1 MPTQLDIHTRTT
13 VLNGKAFGSSGAYEK
28 ISGTLRFAVDP
39 THPLHQRVTDMMLA
53 PRNAQGLVEF
63 SGDFFVLKP
72 VDMIKGNGRLL
83 LDVPNR
89 GRKVALEMFNSTP
102 RVPDPTSEKDFGNG
116 FLMRQGY
123 TVAWVGWQVDVPRQ
137 DGLMVLDAPRVPGL
151 SGEVRGFVRC
161 RLRPNEPAD
170 ILPLADRYHIPNAS
184 IDLHDPDASVT
195 MREHGGAAPVVLARE
210 HWRFT
215 DAGHIAMKG
224 GFKPGVIYDVVY
236 RSSNPLLV
244 GASFLA
250 VRDTAA
256 FLRWGT
262 AAEGNPCAGGLERA
276 VLFGVS
282 QSGRFLREML
292 YLGLDEDEQGRSVF
306 DAVWPHVA
314 GGRRGEFNLRFGQPS
329 LNSQGTVGSLPPFND
344 EGLYARLRARGTQ
357 PKIFATNTAAE
368 YWRGDAS
375 LIHTDDSGAHDAEP
389 ADFARTYLFAGTQHT
404 PGAIPPPP
412 TDANTGAR
420 GVHRFNIVDYAPL
433 LRGALVNL
441 DAWVSK
447 GTAPPASAFP
457 RLRDGT
463 AAQAESLGTFFRQL
477 PGVTFAGRFVR
488 PVALDF
494 GPGMAHGVAAYPPKA
509 GAQYHAHVSA
519 IDADGNEVAGI
530 IPVETA
536 APLATFTGWNPRHPD
551 QGAAGDLM
559 QMRGSTLAFA
569 HTRAERE
576 KSGDPRLSI
585 AERYT
590 SHAAYLDAVR
600 AAAQT
605 LIAARHVLAEDMD
618 AMVARAELRWDFL
631 HTPTDGKGTL

>member
-1 MPTQLDIHTRTT
+1 MATKLEIQSRST
-13 VLNGKAFGSSGAYEK
+13 VLDGQAFGPSGAYEK
-28 ISGTLRFAVDP
+28 IAGTLRFAVDP
-39 THPLHQRVTDMMLA
+39 LHPLHQRVTDMTLA
-53 PRNAQGLVEF
+53 PRNAQGQVEF
-63 SGDFFVLKP
+63 SADFYLLKP
-72 VDMIKGNGRLL
+72 VDMKKGNGRLL

-89 GRKVALEMFNSTP
+89 GRKVAIEMFNSTP
-102 RVPDPTSEKDFGNG
+102 RVPDPTTAKDFGNG

-123 TVAWVGWQVDVPRQ
+123 SVAWVGWQVDVPRQ
-137 DGLMVLDAPRVPGL
+137 DGLMVLDAPRVPGV
-151 SGEVRGFVRC
+151 SGFVRC
-161 RLRPNEPAD
+161 RLRPNEPAEV
-170 ILPLADRYHIPNAS
+170 LPLADRYHIPNS
-184 IDLHDPDASVT
+184 CIDLDDPDATVT
-195 MREHGGAAPVVLARE
+195 VRENGGAPAVVLPRE
-210 HWRFT
+210 GWRFT

-276 VLFGVS
+276 YLFGVS

-292 YLGLDEDEQGRSVF
+292 YLGLEEDEQGRMVF

-344 EGLYARLRARGTQ
+344 EGLFAKLRVRGKDKQ

-375 LIHTDDSGAHDAEP
+375 LIHTDDSGTRDAEP
-389 ADFARTYLFAGTQHT
+389 ADFVRTYLFAGTQHT

-420 GVHRFNIVDYAPL
+420 GAHMFNIVDYAPL

-457 RLRDGT
+457 RLSNGT
-463 AAQAESLGTFFRQL
+463 AVQPESLGLFFKKL

-488 PVALDF
+488 PAKLDF
-494 GPGMAHGVAAYPPKA
+494 GPDIERGIAAYPAKA
-509 GAQYHAHVSA
+509 GAQYHAYVCA

-536 APLATFTGWNPRHPD
+536 APLATFTGWNPRHPE
-551 QGAAGDLM
+551 QGAADDLM
-559 QMRGSTLAFA
+559 QMRGSTLVFA
-569 HTRAERE
+569 HTRAERD
-576 KSGDPRLSI
+576 KSGDPRPSI
-585 AERYT
+585 AERYA
-590 SHAAYLDAVR
+590 SRAAYLEVVR
-600 AAAQT
+600 AAVQK
-605 LIAARHVLAEDMD
+605 LIAARFVLAQDID
-618 AMVARAELRWDFL
+618 AIIVRAGLRWDFL
-631 HTPTDGKGTL
+631 LNQKGTQ